1 MNDDDNTSKSMDELP
16 LLVKKPPAPL
26 GLSLQRAIAVL
37 KDTGRY
43 SLLAI
48 IVMTL
53 VRGVLPAVQV
63 AAIGSLVANIA
74 DLVGAN
80 PAKFGFYWCLCFR
93 KLN

>member
-1 MNDDDNTSKSMDELP
+1 MNDDDDTTGKSMDELP

-63 AAIGSLVANIA
+63 AQLSAPWLPILPILVA
-74 DLVGAN
+74 G
-80 PAKFGFYWCLCFR
+80 
-93 KLN
+93 